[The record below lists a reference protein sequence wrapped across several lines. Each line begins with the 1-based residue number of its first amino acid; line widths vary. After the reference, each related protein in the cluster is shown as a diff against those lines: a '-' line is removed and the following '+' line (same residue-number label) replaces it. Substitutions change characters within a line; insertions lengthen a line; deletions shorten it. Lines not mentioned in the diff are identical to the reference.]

1 MSRHKYLSQRA
12 AKPSTIGTGLPAI
25 IAALVPLRREAMD
38 AHDLCLIEQA
48 SDPNPGEMEEAAQS
62 CAALVRELS
71 TLLDQVKKC
80 QAIVEQINRVEARL
94 RENA

>member
-1 MSRHKYLSQRA
+1 MPRQRYLTERA
-12 AKPSTIGTGLPAI
+12 ARPSTIGTGLPAI

-48 SDPNPGEMEEAAQS
+48 SAPNPGEMEELSQS

-80 QAIVEQINRVEARL
+80 QAIVEQIARVEARL
-94 RENA
+94 RESV